1 MGLKKENISQR
12 KLEGYLKWAEIIRW
26 GRRNPVKFAEQFLG
40 VEFMDYQR
48 YAFMQSFDKQFVLWL
63 MTRN

>member
-40 VEFMDYQR
+40 VE
-48 YAFMQSFDKQFVLWL
+48 
-63 MTRN
+63 